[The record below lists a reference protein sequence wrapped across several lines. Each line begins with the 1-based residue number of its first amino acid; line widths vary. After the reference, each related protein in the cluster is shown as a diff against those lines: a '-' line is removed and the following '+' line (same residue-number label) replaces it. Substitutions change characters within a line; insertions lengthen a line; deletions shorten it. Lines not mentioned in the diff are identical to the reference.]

1 MAIHDLGF
9 RFLLVFIPIF
19 VAIDIIGILPL
30 YLSIT
35 ENVRGESRAKVVRQ
49 SILTALIIG
58 IVFLF
63 LGRLL
68 FNFLGITEADFKI
81 AGGLILLVLA
91 ITDLLFPGKSR
102 LTFSPEIGIVPIG
115 TPLIVGPAVLTTL
128 ILMVDIYGY
137 FLTAMSFLINLF
149 VVYLVLTYSERI
161 FKILGGGGTRAFGK
175 VISLFLAA
183 IAIMMIRVGISEFI
197 KLSICVQ

>member
-1 MAIHDLGF
+1 MAIHEWGYKM
-9 RFLLVFIPIF
+9 LLVFIPIF
-19 VAIDIIGILPL
+19 VAIDVIGILPL
-30 YLSIT
+30 YLSIM
-35 ENVRGESRAKVVRQ
+35 ENVRKESKKKVVRQ
-49 SILTALIIG
+49 SILTALVVG

-68 FNFLGITEADFKI
+68 FDFLGITEADFKI

-102 LTFSPEIGIVPIG
+102 LTFSSEVGIVPIG

-137 FLTAMSFLINLF
+137 SLTAISLLANLF

-161 FKILGGGGTRAFGK
+161 FKILGNGGTRAFAK

-183 IAIMMIRVGISEFI
+183 IGIMMIRVGMSEFI
-197 KLSICVQ
+197 KL